1 MKKALSILLAL
12 AMLFAVTACSNNQQG
27 ELPKD
32 DQKQATGTTQ
42 DEQKPAGDEA
52 KDPAAQTVAQ
62 YYNTYM
68 VADPT
73 SMDISLNADTYSG
86 TVINNVMEGL
96 VRLEE
101 KDGEYHMAPG
111 DAQTWE
117 LSADGTVWTFHLG
130 NNKWAD
136 GQEVTAQDY
145 VYSLRR
151 SADPA
156 TGCPNEFF
164 LTPVKGYKEI
174 KDGASIEELGVK
186 ALDDKTLE
194 ITLAY
199 PMASFLEMCS
209 GTIYYPQRQDM
220 MEKYG
225 EKYGT
230 EAEYTMGNGPYMME
244 SWVHNSKIVLKKNPY
259 YWNAE
264 NVSLETVNLSIL
276 SDSTTIYNGF
286 ESYELDYCSTSE
298 AEWIDKFM
306 SYSDVVYQI
315 TPSATLA
322 YSFYNTKDAIFS
334 NANIRKAFTLAM
346 DREELND
353 MCFGG
358 ANVPTYGWICPAIS
372 VGETNFREYAG
383 QTIQEMTD
391 EMTKE
396 GLTAKDYLLK
406 GMEELGLG
414 NDPATLKV
422 AFSLAGTDEWFRT
435 FGEYLQQSYKA
446 TLGVN
451 MEISFNNWDIF
462 YDNVQKGNFQIGYMA
477 WGAYYNDP
485 YDMLSLF
492 NSANDSIQTGWA
504 NAEFDQLVEAALSE
518 QDETKRLEMYK
529 KAEDILLRQ
538 DCAVCPVLTFTNNSF
553 YRSYVKGYG
562 ELAFSITGYKG
573 LSTGE
578 RPQ

>member
-1 MKKALSILLAL
+1 MKKKVISAAL
-12 AMLFAVTACSNNQQG
+12 AGTLAVSLLSACGASNEPQNISDVSSAASSEATSTTASS
-27 ELPKD
+27 ES
-32 DQKQATGTTQ
+32 TG
-42 DEQKPAGDEA
+42 D
-52 KDPAAQTVAQ
+52 AAQELTFVLSNIPDGLDPSVTNNSFAQ
-62 YYNTYM
+62 Y
-68 VADPT
+68 V
-73 SMDISLNADTYSG
+73 L
-86 TVINNVMEGL
+86 INCFEGL
-96 VRLEE
+96 VTYDSTGTLVPGNAESWDISD
-101 KDGEYHMAPG
+101 DGLTY
-111 DAQTWE
+111 
-117 LSADGTVWTFHLG
+117 TFHLRDG
-130 NNKWAD
+130 LKWSD
-136 GQEVTAQDY
+136 GSDLTAEDY
-145 VYSLRR
+145 VYTIQRVLT
-151 SADPA
+151 PA
-156 TGCPNEFF
+156 TAAQYVSMA
-164 LTPVKGYKEI
+164 TDYI
-174 KDGASIEELGVK
+174 KNAQEYYDGTATADDLGVK

-406 GMEELGLG
+406 GREELGLG

-422 AFSLAGTDEWFRT
+422 TFSLAGTDEWFRT

>member
-1 MKKALSILLAL
+1 
-12 AMLFAVTACSNNQQG
+12 
-27 ELPKD
+27 
-32 DQKQATGTTQ
+32 
-42 DEQKPAGDEA
+42 
-52 KDPAAQTVAQ
+52 
-62 YYNTYM
+62 
-68 VADPT
+68 
-73 SMDISLNADTYSG
+73 
-86 TVINNVMEGL
+86 
-96 VRLEE
+96 
-101 KDGEYHMAPG
+101 
-111 DAQTWE
+111 
-117 LSADGTVWTFHLG
+117 
-130 NNKWAD
+130 
-136 GQEVTAQDY
+136 
-145 VYSLRR
+145 
-151 SADPA
+151 
-156 TGCPNEFF
+156 
-164 LTPVKGYKEI
+164 
-174 KDGASIEELGVK
+174 
-186 ALDDKTLE
+186 
-194 ITLAY
+194 
-199 PMASFLEMCS
+199 
-209 GTIYYPQRQDM
+209 
-220 MEKYG
+220 
-225 EKYGT
+225 
-230 EAEYTMGNGPYMME
+230 
-244 SWVHNSKIVLKKNPY
+244 
-259 YWNAE
+259 
-264 NVSLETVNLSIL
+264 
-276 SDSTTIYNGF
+276 
-286 ESYELDYCSTSE
+286 
-298 AEWIDKFM
+298 
-306 SYSDVVYQI
+306 
-315 TPSATLA
+315 
-322 YSFYNTKDAIFS
+322 
-334 NANIRKAFTLAM
+334 
-346 DREELND
+346 

-422 AFSLAGTDEWFRT
+422 TFSLAGTDEWFRT

-518 QDETKRLEMYK
+518 QDEAKRLEMYK

>member
-1 MKKALSILLAL
+1 MKKKVISAAL
-12 AMLFAVTACSNNQQG
+12 AGTLAVSLLSACGASNEPQNISDVSSAASSEATSTTASS
-27 ELPKD
+27 ES
-32 DQKQATGTTQ
+32 TG
-42 DEQKPAGDEA
+42 D
-52 KDPAAQTVAQ
+52 AAQELTFVLSNIPDGLDPSVTNNSFAQ
-62 YYNTYM
+62 Y
-68 VADPT
+68 V
-73 SMDISLNADTYSG
+73 L
-86 TVINNVMEGL
+86 INCFEGL
-96 VRLEE
+96 VTYDSTGTLVPGNAESWDISD
-101 KDGEYHMAPG
+101 DGLTY
-111 DAQTWE
+111 
-117 LSADGTVWTFHLG
+117 TFHLRDG
-130 NNKWAD
+130 LKWSD
-136 GQEVTAQDY
+136 GSDLTAEDY
-145 VYSLRR
+145 VYTIQRVLT
-151 SADPA
+151 PA
-156 TGCPNEFF
+156 TAAQYVSMA
-164 LTPVKGYKEI
+164 TDYI
-174 KDGASIEELGVK
+174 KNAQEYYDGTATADDLGVK